1 MLTIARLFGKSP
13 FAPLQSHMNKVASCL
28 EKLAKI
34 FESLNLEKTD
44 KVEHLAADLSQ
55 LEHEADLTKND
66 IRNHLPKSLFMPID
80 RSHFLEILSL
90 QDSVADF
97 AEQVGITLSYR
108 PLADYSL
115 FREELNGLFAKV
127 SEVFWGAKRIIEEID
142 ELLEASFGGLEAQ
155 KVKRMIEEIAY
166 KEHKAQKKKQ
176 ELLCISEVTSIF
188 KLLPYASPRFIE
200 RRVEK
205 GIFGRVLTE
214 RTPETMRLMKKPE
227 KKELRETRF
236 IKGLKDIPMIEY
248 IHGDDVSIVST
259 NIDNPLGIIIRHAD
273 FAKEQRVLFE
283 LLWKTAEK

>member
-176 ELLCISEVTSIF
+176 ELLKQLYTKGEHFSASAFYHWLHLVEDLGRIAQCSE
-188 KLLPYASPRFIE
+188 KLANRI
-200 RRVEK
+200 RM
-205 GIFGRVLTE
+205 VL
-214 RTPETMRLMKKPE
+214 
-227 KKELRETRF
+227 EL
-236 IKGLKDIPMIEY
+236 K
-248 IHGDDVSIVST
+248 
-259 NIDNPLGIIIRHAD
+259 
-273 FAKEQRVLFE
+273 
-283 LLWKTAEK
+283 